1 MKLLILDFDGTIA
14 DTKSS
19 IVNTI
24 QATGKELGYG
34 IAKEKD
40 IQEKIG
46 LPLKDTFSSVLKV
59 PDSEIDN
66 AIHLYR
72 RKYQDI
78 CMESVTLFPN
88 VKSTIEYLSKKG
100 IVITVASSKGKE
112 ALHLLLDH
120 LKVSPFISC
129 IYGEQDVKNKK
140 PAPDMA
146 QLILEQEKC
155 EPEEALVVGDTVFDL
170 QMGRS
175 AGCHTCGVT
184 YGNNSYEEL
193 KAQNPTY
200 IINDFGELK
209 SIFLAAEGKEVS
221 NG

>member
-19 IVNTI
+19 IINTI
-24 QATGKELGYG
+24 QATLNELGYG
-34 IAKEKD
+34 KADEKA

-46 LPLKDTFSSVLKV
+46 LPIKDTFTAV
-59 PDSEIDN
+59 SEIPDN
-66 AIHLYR
+66 QIDYAIDLYR
-72 RKYQDI
+72 KKYQSI

-88 VKSTIEYLSKKG
+88 VMDTLKYLSQLG
-100 IVITVASSKGKE
+100 IVITVASSKGKD
-112 ALHLLLDH
+112 ALLLLLDH
-120 LKVSPFISC
+120 LKVRQYISC

-155 EPEEALVVGDTVFDL
+155 EPTEALVVGDTVFDI
-170 QMGRS
+170 QMGQG

-184 YGNNSYEEL
+184 YGNNSYMEL
-193 KAQNPTY
+193 RAQEPTY
-200 IINDFGELK
+200 IIDDFGVLK
-209 SIFLAAEGKEVS
+209 SIFQIPKGKEV
-221 NG
+221 